1 MKTPRHFPFDL
12 PLSEQIVFVLSS
24 LKQATASDIAVE
36 LMELKGISTED
47 GLEDLSITIDKEMEK
62 LLEAK
67 RIEQQQSKT
76 ETVYTLA
83 NN

>member
-1 MKTPRHFPFDL
+1 
-12 PLSEQIVFVLSS
+12 
-24 LKQATASDIAVE
+24 
-36 LMELKGISTED
+36 MELKGISTED
-47 GLEDLSITIDKEMEK
+47 DLEDLSITIDKEMEK